1 MRVLIARRVTIF
13 LFFLLAICL
22 IATAQY
28 KNDNVAYKTVYI
40 EEFCKQYRSNP
51 KAVLLDVRSQGE
63 YDDTSSSV
71 GLNIGRIKQTKHID
85 IQQLPTHWREL
96 IPYKDQPVY
105 VMCSH
110 SQRSRRAS
118 KMLAD

>member
-1 MRVLIARRVTIF
+1 MRLLSAIRMTVLLSF
-13 LFFLLAICL
+13 LVSICF

-51 KAVLLDVRSQGE
+51 KAILLDVRSQGE

-85 IQQLPTHWREL
+85 IQQLPAHWRDL
-96 IPYKDQPVY
+96 IAYKDQPVY

-110 SQRSRRAS
+110 S
-118 KMLAD
+118 